1 MSLLPS
7 PIPHPLDYS
16 PWDLPGWA
24 YEALDWVVGVEW
36 PEGDER
42 AVWDLADQWYAVAA
56 ALAGPQDDGIA
67 AATEVRSGYG
77 GIGLVAE
84 AFDTAW
90 RRLAEGDEAPLPVL
104 LAVSGDLGR
113 LVEECGCDIE
123 GAKLEVWI
131 ELGILVVELL
141 AIAVAS
147 VVTAGAASPAVGAA
161 TTASRL
167 VVQQIFKR
175 LLAQLAKKELKRGL
189 KEAGERAAKEVAQ
202 GGMRGLGKRAVKGG
216 LEEAAEES
224 GISLATQ
231 AYQNSTGRRQGLDMA
246 DLGASAVGGLAG
258 GAVAPLAGLGRHVH
272 GRGARIAE
280 HFGREMTGETLAE
293 GAAGLATGQGVMSV
307 EDTARAAVS
316 GATGSATGQ
325 VDAAVRARIDGQ
337 LSSLAVPLAPMDL
350 PVPPPPPAVAAGGDL
365 PGPPVGSHADAGG
378 AAPTVLAG
386 SLGTDAGTGL
396 GAPLTDISP
405 LAPQLDRETV
415 AVSGGASVSTVDTGS
430 VAGPSL
436 PSDGQSMVSAQ
447 AESGLTSSSPT
458 LSSVAPTER
467 PPALSPQPA
476 DVPTTVGQSTAQ
488 ATAAAHLTA
497 PATVTT
503 ASVTAS
509 TATTTAN
516 LTASGAVA
524 VGNMAAVVPPTN
536 GSAPVSGHPPMSA
549 AHATARA
556 VTPPPV
562 QRPSP
567 VTGAEPPNQQGAGTP
582 EWGGDTTARSN
593 RFPRLEALAPGPAT
607 SPVSEGRPLP
617 PSPSPSP
624 ANEPPRPRTPEWY
637 AAKWAAER
645 EALERRRYQGYF
657 ESQRAWY
664 EDRRREDFTARLRRS
679 ASGYLDRARWLKRQ
693 AREFAQAGLTL
704 RAEHMFKASEVA
716 ERDSYE
722 LSDHAEVVLAGRVVP
737 DEVLIDNAVDFQ
749 RINDDV
755 ADLALGAVETSDRSA
770 LTGAD
775 DDPPSIDR
783 SRRYGQWG
791 GLRPPLALHQ
801 TDLERQMPRNPDGSV
816 VRTADPRQGGWFGL
830 ANDGGPQADPTRGI
844 NCLDCTLS
852 LYETW
857 VHGRPRVSAP
867 RTFDGYTAGD
877 IRRPI
882 LGEGDGPQR
891 VEEVTGGRFQKL
903 VPRLEQGTR
912 NPTLLPDAVDRG
924 FNNLHIQLKIGG
936 HGSYAFL
943 ITEWENGG
951 SHAWVALNQNGT
963 ILYLDPQ
970 SGAVHDQPLYRH
982 QGVADP
988 DNVVSIDALVL
999 GGDGRPMPL
1008 GGLARGQFSVLP
1020 DLPDYPSTPDEEA
1033 GHGDPYLN
1041 RLHLL
1046 DGPGA
1051 ASSGSGPATDGGT
1064 TAGPDLPR
1072 EANAP
1077 LDEQEELRRARQLA
1091 YRERQAAGLA
1101 AREVVAANADLDAVF
1116 GAGVTPAELA
1126 AQLDGPTLRRFAPHL
1141 DDAAARDVARLLA
1154 DPRVDRMLDETW
1166 RTPPY
1171 GEPMLAETLVRQ
1183 LTQRPDLVRMILATP
1198 ELANSLT
1205 ARPLTLH
1212 HLATHQQAIDVLGS
1226 VLDDIAARSAEVIAA
1241 ETASAEATP
1250 LTDEQRR
1257 ISNSFTGNDDLAV
1270 QPGFDLSRRSD
1281 PSYRKQ
1287 YLDWLYQEAVV
1298 AQDEVAALA
1307 ERLASRAG
1315 GSATA
1320 EPRPGPKDRQR
1331 AEDKVSKYRFDVS
1344 LLTDLAAAKVVFTRL
1359 DDVYQALGELQLEPG
1374 VRIVEFEDRFIS
1386 PQASGYRD
1394 VQMMLRTANGH
1405 VAEFRLH
1412 LAALDEVA
1420 TWEHALYEV
1429 RRDLKA
1435 VADQDRRS
1443 MSSMEHALRKGI
1455 IRQERQYF
1463 WVALRETVDRGQG
1476 IE

>member
-1 MSLLPS
+1 M
-7 PIPHPLDYS
+7 
-16 PWDLPGWA
+16 
-24 YEALDWVVGVEW
+24 
-36 PEGDER
+36 
-42 AVWDLADQWYAVAA
+42 
-56 ALAGPQDDGIA
+56 
-67 AATEVRSGYG
+67 
-77 GIGLVAE
+77 
-84 AFDTAW
+84 
-90 RRLAEGDEAPLPVL
+90 
-104 LAVSGDLGR
+104 
-113 LVEECGCDIE
+113 
-123 GAKLEVWI
+123 
-131 ELGILVVELL
+131 
-141 AIAVAS
+141 
-147 VVTAGAASPAVGAA
+147 
-161 TTASRL
+161 
-167 VVQQIFKR
+167 VQQIFKR
-175 LLAQLAKKELKRGL
+175 LLAQLAKKELKQGL
-189 KEAGERAAKEVAQ
+189 KEAGERATKEVAR

-231 AYQNSTGRRQGLDMA
+231 AYQNSTGRRHGLDLA

-258 GAVAPLAGLGRHVH
+258 GAVAPLAGLGRHAH
-272 GRGARIAE
+272 GPGARIAE

-307 EDTARAAVS
+307 EDAARAAVS

-337 LSSLAVPLAPMDL
+337 LTSLAAPLPPMEL
-350 PVPPPPPAVAAGGDL
+350 PVAPPAVAAGADL
-365 PGPPVGSHADAGG
+365 PSPRDGSPPEAGG
-378 AAPTVLAG
+378 STPTVLSG
-386 SLGTDAGTGL
+386 GL
-396 GAPLTDISP
+396 GAGAGAALTDASP
-405 LAPQLDRETV
+405 PAPLPDRETL
-415 AVSGGASVSTVDTGS
+415 AVEPVPTVQVGSAADPRVPSSVMVEAD
-430 VAGPSL
+430 AA
-436 PSDGQSMVSAQ
+436 VSAQ
-447 AESGLTSSSPT
+447 AEHGRSSDSPT
-458 LSSVAPTER
+458 LSSVTTER
-467 PPALSPQPA
+467 PPSPQ
-476 DVPTTVGQSTAQ
+476 TVEA
-488 ATAAAHLTA
+488 ATAAGHTTTQPTAANPATSATVSTA
-497 PATVTT
+497 PVT
-503 ASVTAS
+503 ASVT
-509 TATTTAN
+509 TTTAA
-516 LTASGAVA
+516 TVTSPATGT
-524 VGNMAAVVPPTN
+524 VGNTATSIPPT
-536 GSAPVSGHPPMSA
+536 SASVSASAHTPVAA
-549 AHATARA
+549 AHNTAA
-556 VTPPPV
+556 ALTPPSV

-567 VTGAEPPNQQGAGTP
+567 VVGEEPAPQQGVGAP
-582 EWGGDTTARSN
+582 ERDAAVTNAPRAN
-593 RFPRLEALAPGPAT
+593 RFPSLEALAPAPAT
-607 SPVSEGRPLP
+607 SPPSEAQTP
-617 PSPSPSP
+617 PGP
-624 ANEPPRPRTPEWY
+624 ATELPRPRTPEWY

-645 EALERRRYQGYF
+645 EALERRRYRGYF

-664 EDRRREDFTARLRRS
+664 EDRRRRDLAGHLLES
-679 ASGYLDRARWLKRQ
+679 ASHYLDRARWLKQR
-693 AREFAQAGLTL
+693 ARDVVKAGLTL

-722 LSDHAEVVLAGRVVP
+722 YTDWADGVRTGKVVP
-737 DEVLIDNAVDFQ
+737 DEVLIDDPADFQ

-755 ADLALGAVETSDRSA
+755 ADLALGAVETSDQSA

-775 DDPPSIDR
+775 GDPPPIDR

-830 ANDGGPQADPTRGI
+830 ANDGGPEADPTRGI

-867 RTFDGYTAGD
+867 RTFDGYSGGD

-882 LGEGDGPQR
+882 LGEKNGPQR
-891 VEEVTGGRFQKL
+891 VEEVTGGRFQNL
-903 VPRLEQGTR
+903 VGGRERGTGS
-912 NPTLLPDAVDRG
+912 PTPLSDAVDRG
-924 FNNLHIQLKIGG
+924 FDNLHVQLKIGG

-970 SGAVHDQPLYRH
+970 SGVVHDQPLYRH
-982 QGVADP
+982 QGVTDP

-1033 GHGDPYLN
+1033 GYGDPYLN

-1051 ASSGSGPATDGGT
+1051 ASVGSGPARDGGT
-1064 TAGPDLPR
+1064 TAGPDLAR
-1072 EANAP
+1072 EANEP

-1091 YRERQAAGLA
+1091 YGEREAAGLPT
-1101 AREVVAANADLDAVF
+1101 REVVAANADLDAVF
-1116 GAGVTPAELA
+1116 GAGVTPAEVA
-1126 AQLDGPTLRRFAPHL
+1126 AHLDAPTLRRLAPHL

-1171 GEPMLAETLVRQ
+1171 GEPMLAEALVRQ

-1212 HLATHQQAIDVLGS
+1212 HLAVHQQAVDVLGA
-1226 VLDDIAARSAEVIAA
+1226 VLDDIAARSAEVVAA

-1257 ISNSFTGNDDLAV
+1257 ISNSFTGTDDLAV

-1298 AQDEVAALA
+1298 AQVEVTALA
-1307 ERLASRAG
+1307 ERLAGRAG

-1359 DDVYQALGELQLEPG
+1359 DDLYQALGELRSDPG

-1386 PQASGYRD
+1386 PQVSGYRD

-1455 IRQERQYF
+1455 LRQERQYF
-1463 WVALRETVDRGQG
+1463 WVALRETLDRGQG